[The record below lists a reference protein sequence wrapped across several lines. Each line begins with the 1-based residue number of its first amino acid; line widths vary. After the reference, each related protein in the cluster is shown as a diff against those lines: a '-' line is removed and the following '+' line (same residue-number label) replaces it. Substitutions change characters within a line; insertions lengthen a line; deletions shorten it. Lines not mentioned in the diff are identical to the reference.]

1 MSATLTV
8 RDETTFAFGGEERVF
23 TLDFPAEKV
32 TVRDLIRAR
41 VYGEVE
47 EFNARRGELFRGL
60 VQPTDTE
67 RVLNGFRV
75 REGRRIDAEEQFE
88 RAIEAFGRNGFLL
101 LVDDLQVD
109 DLEET
114 IEVGPG
120 TTVTFLK
127 LVPLVGG

>member
-8 RDETTFAFGGEERVF
+8 RDETTFAFGGEEREF
-23 TLDFPAEKV
+23 TLDFLAEKV
-32 TVRDLIRAR
+32 TVRDLLRAR

-47 EFNARRGELFRGL
+47 EFNARRSGLFRGL

-67 RVLNGFRV
+67 RVLDGFRV
-75 REGRRIDAEEQFE
+75 REGRRIDAEGQFD
-88 RAIEAFGRNGFLL
+88 RALEAFGRNGFLL

-127 LVPLVGG
+127 LAPLVGG

>member
-8 RDETTFAFGGEERVF
+8 RDETTFAFGGEEREF
-23 TLDFPAEKV
+23 TLDFPAARV
-32 TVRDLIRAR
+32 TVRALIRAR
-41 VYGEVE
+41 VYGEVGE
-47 EFNARRGELFRGL
+47 YNARRPGLFRGL
-60 VQPTDTE
+60 VQPTDAE
-67 RVLNGFRV
+67 RVLNGFKV
-75 REGRRIDAEEQFE
+75 REGRRIDPEGQFE
-88 RAIEAFGRNGFLL
+88 KALEAFGRNGFLL

>member
-8 RDETTFAFGGEERVF
+8 RDEATFAFGEEERMF
-23 TLDFPAEKV
+23 TLDFPAEKI
-32 TVRDLIRAR
+32 TVRELIRAR

-47 EFNARRGELFRGL
+47 EYNARRGELFRGL

-67 RVLNGFRV
+67 RVLNGFWV
-75 REGRRIDAEEQFE
+75 REGRRINPEEQFE
-88 RAIEAFGRNGFLL
+88 KAIEAFGRNGFLL

-114 IEVGPG
+114 IEVRPG

-127 LVPLVGG
+127 LIPLVGG